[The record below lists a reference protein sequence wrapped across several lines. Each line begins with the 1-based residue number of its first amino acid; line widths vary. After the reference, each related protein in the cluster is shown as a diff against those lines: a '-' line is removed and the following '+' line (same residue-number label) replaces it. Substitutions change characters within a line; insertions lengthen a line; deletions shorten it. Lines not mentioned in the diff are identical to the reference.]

1 MEPAVTSIRIMTE
14 PRRRRKPAILAA
26 IAILAVAGG
35 SAAAFWFAGTEPTI
49 AAPEPGAPAV
59 PVEVATPTVTNVPV
73 YLDGL
78 GTVQANYTVNITTR
92 VDGELQSVMFNEGQA
107 VKKGDVLAIIDPR
120 PFQAADDQAAAK
132 IKQDQAD
139 LANAQ
144 YLLGK
149 DQKLGQQQIV
159 TQETVEQQQSMVAS
173 AQAQLVQDQAA
184 KEAADI
190 SLSYTQIRSPI
201 DGRTGIRR
209 IDAGNEVHTTDTT
222 SIVTIT
228 QTQPITVIS
237 TLREDDLDAVRNAL
251 KAGPVEV
258 TAMSM
263 DQSQQLAS
271 GTLSLIDNEIDQA
284 SGTIRIKS
292 IFENKDDALW
302 PGQFVTLRV
311 KQQTLQKAVTIPSA
325 ALERGEDGFFVY
337 IIDPAGTAAVRKVT
351 PGPIESGHAV
361 IKNGL
366 SGNEQVV
373 TSGQYRLDVGTHVSI
388 QQAAATQAAS
398 KE

>member
-1 MEPAVTSIRIMTE
+1 MEPAVTSIRIVTE
-14 PRRRRKPAILAA
+14 PRRRKPAILAA
-26 IAILAVAGG
+26 AAILAIAGG
-35 SAAAFWFAGTEPTI
+35 SAAAFWLAGTEPTI
-49 AAPEPGAPAV
+49 AAPEPSSLAV
-59 PVEVATPTVTNVPV
+59 PVEVATPTVTDVPV

-92 VDGELQSVMFNEGQA
+92 VDGELQSVMFDEGQA

-132 IKQDQAD
+132 IKQDEAD

-144 YLLGK
+144 YLLAK
-149 DQKLGQQQIV
+149 DQKLSQQQIV

-173 AQAQLVQDQAA
+173 AQAQLAQDQAA
-184 KEAADI
+184 KEAADV

-222 SIVTIT
+222 PIVTIT
-228 QTQPITVIS
+228 QTQPITVVS
-237 TLREDDLDAVRNAL
+237 TLREDDLDAVRDAL

-271 GTLSLIDNEIDQA
+271 GTLSLIDNVIDQA

-292 IFENKDDALW
+292 IFQNKDDALW

-325 ALERGEDGFFVY
+325 ALERGENGFFVY
-337 IIDPAGTAAVRKVT
+337 IIDAAGTAAVRKVI
-351 PGPIESGHAV
+351 PDPIENGRAV
-361 IKNGL
+361 IEKGL

>member
-1 MEPAVTSIRIMTE
+1 MTSIRIVTE

-35 SAAAFWFAGTEPTI
+35 SAATFWLAGTEPTI
-49 AAPEPGAPAV
+49 AAPEPSSQAV
-59 PVEVATPTVTNVPV
+59 PVEVATPAVTDVPV

-92 VDGELQSVMFNEGQA
+92 VDGELQSVMFVEGQA

-173 AQAQLVQDQAA
+173 AQAQLAQDQAA
-184 KEAADI
+184 KEAADV
-190 SLSYTQIRSPI
+190 SLSYTEIRSPI

-209 IDAGNEVHTTDTT
+209 VDPGNEVQTTDTT
-222 SIVTIT
+222 PIVTVT

-311 KQQTLQKAVTIPSA
+311 KQQTLRKAVTIPSA
-325 ALERGEDGFFVY
+325 ALERGENGFFVY
-337 IIDPAGTAAVRKVT
+337 VIDAAGTAVVRKVI

-361 IKNGL
+361 IEKGL

>member
-1 MEPAVTSIRIMTE
+1 MTSIRIVTE
-14 PRRRRKPAILAA
+14 PRRRKPAILAA
-26 IAILAVAGG
+26 AAILAIAGG
-35 SAAAFWFAGTEPTI
+35 SAAAFWLAGTEPTI
-49 AAPEPGAPAV
+49 AAPEPSSLAV
-59 PVEVATPTVTNVPV
+59 PVEVATPTVTDVPV

-92 VDGELQSVMFNEGQA
+92 VDGELQSVMFDEGQA

-132 IKQDQAD
+132 IKQDEAD

-144 YLLGK
+144 YLLAK

-173 AQAQLVQDQAA
+173 AQAQLAQDQAA
-184 KEAADI
+184 KEAADV
-190 SLSYTQIRSPI
+190 SLSYTEIRSPI

-209 IDAGNEVHTTDTT
+209 VDPGNEVQTTDTT
-222 SIVTIT
+222 PIVTIT

-271 GTLSLIDNEIDQA
+271 GTLALIDNEIDQTT
-284 SGTIRIKS
+284 GTIRIKS

-337 IIDPAGTAAVRKVT
+337 VIDAAGTAAVRKVI

-361 IKNGL
+361 IEKGL
-366 SGNEQVV
+366 TGNEQVV

>member
-1 MEPAVTSIRIMTE
+1 MTSIRIVTE

-26 IAILAVAGG
+26 AAILAIAGG
-35 SAAAFWFAGTEPTI
+35 SAAAFWLAGTEPTI
-49 AAPEPGAPAV
+49 AAPEPSSPAV
-59 PVEVATPTVTNVPV
+59 PVEVATPAITDVPI

-92 VDGELQSVMFNEGQA
+92 VDGELQSVMFDEGQA

-132 IKQDQAD
+132 IKQDEAD

-144 YLLGK
+144 YLLAK
-149 DQKLGQQQIV
+149 DQKLSQQQIV

-173 AQAQLVQDQAA
+173 AQAQLAQDQAA

-222 SIVTIT
+222 PIVTIT
-228 QTQPITVIS
+228 QTQPITVVS
-237 TLREDDLDAVRNAL
+237 TLREDDLDAVRDAL

-263 DQSQQLAS
+263 DQSQQLGS

-292 IFENKDDALW
+292 IFQNKDDALW

-311 KQQTLQKAVTIPSA
+311 KQHTLQKAVTIPSA

-337 IIDPAGTAAVRKVT
+337 IIDAAGTAAVRKVI
-351 PGPIESGHAV
+351 PGPIENGRAV
-361 IKNGL
+361 IEKGL
-366 SGNEQVV
+366 TGNEQVV